1 MDDNDDQISLYIDK
15 DDFFDN
21 KNRNKNKENFKY
33 KFQYIKIKN
42 RCYSSL
48 ILLIILNIFFIS
60 FSPNSKKSQY
70 PGRFQ
75 SLKKLK
81 KYMKACFQGLYL
93 NDNAIIN
100 YNSSTPKISVVIP
113 VYNCNKTIKAAVRSI
128 QNQNMGDIEI
138 ILVNDFSKD
147 NTTKIIQE
155 LSEEDPRIKIIN
167 NKKNSGT
174 LYSRNIGILN
184 SKGKYIMNLDNDDL
198 FLDNEVFDDI
208 YKEINNTNF
217 DIIGF
222 NDLEAH
228 NYDPK
233 GSQLNIGFFYKP
245 DNFIVYQPELRYYP
259 YTRNNIF
266 YPNDYLVWGRIVKS
280 DLYKKSINNLGKD
293 IYGEERG
300 QKFLCYNE
308 DTTMSIAL
316 FTYAQSF
323 KFITRFG
330 IFHYLA
336 KTTASHTRSS
346 EENIYSYIFILDML
360 FEFTENDIS
369 HKKYVA
375 EFALDLNT
383 NDITTEKTINY
394 IKILLQRL
402 YDSKYISEEYK
413 NKLKQKYSCIY
424 N

>member
-1 MDDNDDQISLYIDK
+1 MENDKTQFIDDKVEYKKDK
-15 DDFFDN
+15 N
-21 KNRNKNKENFKY
+21 YKY
-33 KFQYIKIKN
+33 KLQYLKIKN
-42 RCYSSL
+42 RCYLSL

-60 FSPNSKKSQY
+60 FSSNLNKRQY
-70 PGRFQ
+70 PGRLQ

-81 KYMKACFQGLYL
+81 KYMKACFQGLFL
-93 NDNAIIN
+93 NDNAKLN

-138 ILVNDFSKD
+138 ILVNDLSKD
-147 NTTKIIQE
+147 NTSNIIQE

-167 NKKNSGT
+167 NKKNGGT

-208 YKEINNTNF
+208 YKEMNNTNF

-222 NDLEAH
+222 NDLEAS

-233 GSQLNIGFFYKP
+233 GSELNTGFFYKP
-245 DNFIVYQPELRYYP
+245 DNFIVYQPELTYYP
-259 YTRNNIF
+259 YSKDNQYF
-266 YPNDYLVWGRIVKS
+266 PNDYLVWGRLVKS
-280 DLYKKSINNLGKD
+280 DLYKKAINNLGKD
-293 IYGEERG
+293 IFGEERG
-300 QKFLCYNE
+300 KKFLCLNE
-308 DTTMSIAL
+308 DTTMTIAL

-323 KFITRFG
+323 KFVTRFG

-336 KTTASHTRSS
+336 KTTASHTRPI
-346 EENIYSYIFILDML
+346 EETANSHIFILDML
-360 FEFTENDIS
+360 IDFSENDIL
-369 HKKYVA
+369 HKRLVA
-375 EFALDLNT
+375 EFALDLNEK
-383 NDITTEKTINY
+383 NINTEKNISY
-394 IKILLQRL
+394 IKILLQKL
-402 YDSKYISEEYK
+402 YDCKYISEEYK
-413 NKLKQKYSCIY
+413 NKLKKKFSYLY